1 MREDET
7 GRKQQLGIQM
17 EEEDVRQRDRKRK

>member
-7 GRKQQLGIQM
+7 GRKRQLGIQM
-17 EEEDVRQRDRKRK
+17 EEEDVRKREQKRK